1 MILPTRHYVG
11 YVLYFDYRNEG
22 VKMEPFIRHNQVIF
36 IEKQMKQII
45 DGQQKHLPKSV
56 MRALTEEAHFKIEA
70 QFIQL
75 TEEQRQLIDFT
86 RYENKEMYLEQIKA
100 CELDFPVVTLTEL
113 KKLLPK
119 YKKLK
124 VPEELAANTK
134 RSYLGF
140 DDVRSHQKVI
150 VAEIAGELC
159 AIAGHFID
167 KHQKNICA
175 FCGCTNEVV
184 YFTAKTHARDPKNP
198 DYYKTISHLICKD
211 SEVCNAHLTDL
222 TKLHD
227 YMEEVLKK

>member
-22 VKMEPFIRHNQVIF
+22 VKMEPFIRHDQVIF

-100 CELDFPVVTLTEL
+100 CELDFPVVTLAEL

-119 YKKLK
+119 YKKFK
-124 VPEELAANTK
+124 VPEELVANTNK
-134 RSYLGF
+134 YMSLG
-140 DDVRSHQKVI
+140 
-150 VAEIAGELC
+150 C
-159 AIAGHFID
+159 
-167 KHQKNICA
+167 
-175 FCGCTNEVV
+175 
-184 YFTAKTHARDPKNP
+184 
-198 DYYKTISHLICKD
+198 
-211 SEVCNAHLTDL
+211 
-222 TKLHD
+222 
-227 YMEEVLKK
+227 